1 MSAVHK
7 RGHNPRSSFHVFVN
21 AFARCRTPA
30 YPAHPDGPMQ
40 THEVL
45 LQILSAGEDGSI
57 KSHSCG
63 PIKYSAA
70 PVDAVEEFR
79 EATMSDKSF
88 KSLA

>member
-1 MSAVHK
+1 
-7 RGHNPRSSFHVFVN
+7 
-21 AFARCRTPA
+21 
-30 YPAHPDGPMQ
+30 MQ
-40 THEVL
+40 IHEAL